1 MQQVQSS
8 NVTHIHSH
16 RKWYQSGGTKV
27 TGSAFSVD
35 GTFLE
40 RTCFSDY
47 IEACFDLDRAE
58 TCFASLNGHFACI
71 YEDAHNLVAGVDRI
85 RSIPLFYAQL
95 PDGGLL
101 LSESATDIATGVG
114 AREWDSTA
122 LCEFYATGYVFG
134 SRTFAPGVRQLEAGQ
149 FLLFDKLARKVSV
162 KYYYTHRHEP
172 ERGFDPGRF
181 LASLSTIDGRIATRM
196 LRRAQGRQI
205 VVPLSGGYDSRYI
218 LSMLKIAG
226 ARDVVCYS
234 YGRSSSFEVNT
245 ARAVAREMEYPF
257 RFIEYTDEKWSRV
270 LNSKLMARY
279 TEYASQLCSLP
290 HIQDLVAIEELCR
303 TGEIEENAVVMPGY
317 CGDLLGGSYI
327 PLEVKHGVPERL
339 LDEKLVEYIF
349 RRHVDIA
356 VAPFASEWRR
366 KLLASIEQTV
376 PHLAPRSV
384 EEFVSLNEEWF
395 TKEKVA
401 KFVVN
406 AVRLYEVVGLEWYLP
421 LWDNELT
428 DLWYRAPTF
437 VRVDN
442 QLYNSHLFDSY
453 FIPLRI
459 GFRKRE
465 SVSPSRARVDLK
477 RVLPKPAQEA
487 VRRLLN
493 RITGRNR
500 KVTGDFNAFAG
511 IAKAIT
517 PHISCAGVDVQS
529 PNINNHLAAWFLLQP
544 SFGLDTAYSTPSFL
558 PIAK

>member
-8 NVTHIHSH
+8 NVTHLNSH
-16 RKWYQSGGTKV
+16 RKWYCSGGTKV
-27 TGSAFSVD
+27 TGSAFSTD

-40 RTCFSDY
+40 ETGFSDY
-47 IEACFDLDRAE
+47 IEASFDLNRAE
-58 TCFASLNGHFACI
+58 SCFSSLNGHFACI
-71 YEDAHNLVAGVDRI
+71 YEDAQHLLGCVDRI
-85 RSIPLFYAQL
+85 RSIPLFYAQTS
-95 PDGGLL
+95 DGQLL
-101 LSESATDIATGVG
+101 LSESATDIATHVG

-149 FLLFDKLARKVSV
+149 FLLFDKLACKLSV
-162 KYYYTHRHEP
+162 KHYYSHRHEA
-172 ERGFDPGRF
+172 ESGFDPGRF
-181 LASLSTIDGRIATRM
+181 RASLSTIDGRVATRM

-257 RFIEYTDEKWSRV
+257 RFVEYTDEKWSRV
-270 LNSKLMARY
+270 LNSQLMAQY
-279 TEYASQLCSLP
+279 TAHANQLCSLP

-303 TGEIEENAVVMPGY
+303 TGEIEKNAVVMPGY

-339 LDEKLVEYIF
+339 LDEKLADYIF

-356 VAPFASEWRR
+356 VAPFSSEWRGR
-366 KLLASIEQTV
+366 LLASIEQTV
-376 PHLAPRSV
+376 SDLAPRSV
-384 EEFVSLNEEWF
+384 GEFVSLNEEWF
-395 TKEKVA
+395 TREKVA

-406 AVRLYEVVGLEWYLP
+406 AVRLYEVFGLEWYLP
-421 LWDNELT
+421 LWDNELAE
-428 DLWYRAPTF
+428 LWYTAPTS
-437 VRVDN
+437 VRIHN

-453 FIPLRI
+453 FIPLGV
-459 GFRKRE
+459 GFRKQE
-465 SVSPSRARVDLK
+465 AVLPSRARVDLK
-477 RVLPKPAQEA
+477 RVLPKAAQAA

-493 RITGRNR
+493 QITGRNR
-500 KVTGDFNAFAG
+500 KIGGDFNAFAG
-511 IAKAIT
+511 IVKAIT
-517 PHISCAGVDVQS
+517 PHMACAGVDVQS

-544 SFGLDTAYSTPSFL
+544 SFGLGTAYSSPSFL
-558 PIAK
+558 PITK